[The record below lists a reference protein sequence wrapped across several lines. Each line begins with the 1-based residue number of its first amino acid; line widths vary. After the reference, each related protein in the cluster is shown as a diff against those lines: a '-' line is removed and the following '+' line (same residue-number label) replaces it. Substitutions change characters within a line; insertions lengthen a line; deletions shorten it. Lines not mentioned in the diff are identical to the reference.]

1 MKLHTAIAAAA
12 LAVVIVGCSDAAGG
26 SDTGS
31 AAVTTSTFP
40 AVTPQPRI
48 CDAPIDTPIDVAGEP
63 PWRQFADYLPWTDRD
78 GCLVRVDVLA
88 ERPGP
93 DHCGWENTRVLI
105 SGLPLGVPYT
115 GTADSIEFVRD
126 PGGDYEIDAFTTGF
140 LIVDELPGDAIDTN
154 YRQADR
160 ELWLSPSDPVAI
172 YLAGPQGVE
181 RWPQGEVPVC
191 S

>member
-1 MKLHTAIAAAA
+1 MRRPV
-12 LAVVIVGCSDAAGG
+12 LAVVLALMSAACSGGG
-26 SDTGS
+26 SLSGEST
-31 AAVTTSTFP
+31 TTSTFP
-40 AVTPQPRI
+40 AVTPEPRI
-48 CDAPIDTPIDVAGEP
+48 CEAPVDTPIDVAGEP

-93 DHCGWENTRVLI
+93 AVCGWENTRVII

-115 GTADSIEFVRD
+115 GTVDSVEFVRD
-126 PGGDYEIDAFTTGF
+126 PGGDYGVDEFVTGF
-140 LIVDELPGDAIDTN
+140 LILDELPADAIDTN

-160 ELWLSPSDPVAI
+160 ALWLSPSDPAAV
-172 YLAGPQGVE
+172 YLAGSGGVE
-181 RWPQGEVPVC
+181 RWPLGEVPVC